1 MAIYI
6 SMECQR
12 ERIVNEPEAKPKNE
26 EFEIIF
32 RRRPV
37 YMLDQ
42 DVGDILI
49 LIER

>member
-26 EFEIIF
+26 EFEIKF
-32 RRRPV
+32 RRHPI
-37 YMLDQ
+37 YNL
-42 DVGDILI
+42 
-49 LIER
+49 